1 MLKRLLFLG
10 FLLTISACDSSDFSV
25 LDNKFVVELMLVAN
39 EPVPAAR
46 ISELAPTDVPNE
58 FKDVAVTNAEVILS
72 TASIDLL
79 LEPRADSLGVY
90 EYLGEEHIIEPGGTY
105 QIRVTIPNQSTAI
118 NGTTNVPSSLKI
130 ISASRESGTY
140 LSDEQLVLVVT
151 PGRASDQKQSNF
163 TLVTRSLDAEMS
175 SAVPTVLD
183 LLDDDDMT
191 LEDFI
196 VSGSPIIG
204 EGNFI
209 RFPDNS
215 IELVYPWIGVNFYG
229 RNVIYV
235 NSLDNNMTDFVRSIE
250 QQQGGDGAFGPGVI
264 PNALP
269 TLSGAHGLFGSVA
282 RDSIPFMVFRPSD

>member
-1 MLKRLLFLG
+1 MIGVLLSV
-10 FLLTISACDSSDFSV
+10 SACDSSDFSV
-25 LDNKFVVELMLVAN
+25 LDNKIVVELTLVAN
-39 EPVPAAR
+39 EPVPLCKV
-46 ISELAPTDVPNE
+46 SELAPTDLPNE
-58 FKDVAVTNAEVILS
+58 FKDVAVSNAEVVLS
-72 TASIDLL
+72 TASTDLL
-79 LEPRADSLGVY
+79 LEPMDKMPGMY
-90 EYLGEEHIIEPGGTY
+90 EYLGQEHIIEPGANYTLKIIVPDQPTPITGSTN
-105 QIRVTIPNQSTAI
+105 IPT
-118 NGTTNVPSSLKI
+118 SLKI

-151 PGRASDQKQSNF
+151 PGRGSDQKQSNF
-163 TLVTRSLDAEMS
+163 TLVTQALDAEMT

-183 LLDDDDMT
+183 QLDDDDLT

-196 VSGSPIIG
+196 VGGSPIIS

-209 RFPDNS
+209 KFPDNT

-229 RNVIYV
+229 RNIIYV

-269 TLSGAHGLFGSVA
+269 TLSGAHGIFGSIA
-282 RDSIPFMVFRPSD
+282 RDSIRFTVFPPN